1 MIKSGTPFRAA
12 QMMALAIAA
21 VIRQFSDDTSA
32 RQAALTRLGRYSG
45 RGKGRTRTHDRGGS
59 RAYQRA
65 AAKRRNTINFRRSSR
80 G

>member
-1 MIKSGTPFRAA
+1 MRAGTPFRAA

-21 VIRQFSDDTSA
+21 VAQSFAPGSVGFN
-32 RQAALTRLGRYSG
+32 QAVMGLGPYAG
-45 RGKGRTRTHDRGGS
+45 RGKGRNTTHNRGGS

-65 AAKRRNTINFRRSSR
+65 AVKARNVKRYRASLK